1 MESVEPVV
9 TEPKAELPWGLFRLV
24 GGTTLLTSM
33 NFSLMFVAFGKI
45 NETFRSQPT
54 IVSWA
59 LTGFSVTAAAFLVPA
74 GWMADRFGRERM
86 FVGGLAL
93 FTLGS
98 AVVAAAPIVGLLV
111 AGRVVQAMGLVVE
124 SSAALPILLN
134 AFPPTQRA
142 TIVGS
147 LGATGG
153 AAAAIGPVIGGGLV
167 DAIGW
172 RATVALNVPA
182 GLLLCR
188 MILRRLPMPK
198 PAGSKA
204 PPDLVGVAA
213 LAAGMGA
220 LVLAITKVNAWG
232 ATNGLTVSVVLA
244 ALTLLATVVFRSRRH
259 PDPILYLPLFRD
271 RSYRTG
277 AMLNMIVAG
286 TFAGTFF
293 SFIQLLTK
301 GWGLSTFAAGAC
313 VAVIPLFGGP
323 LSFVAGRLADRHGP
337 RVVIVP
343 GAIVIAAAGLIF
355 GLAVSPHRD
364 IARLWLPVGA
374 LYGIGVGFA
383 HAACHGAAL
392 RTVPPA
398 RLGIGSSM
406 SRIAMDLGG
415 AISVATSVALVSTAS
430 DTVAGVRRISFL
442 LSGVCLAGA
451 LLATRLRRPDAI
463 VVSTV
468 H

>member
-1 MESVEPVV
+1 MDSAEPVV
-9 TEPKAELPWGLFRLV
+9 VAPHAALPWGLFRLV

-86 FVGGLAL
+86 FVGGLGL
-93 FTLGS
+93 FTFGS
-98 AVVAAAPIVGLLV
+98 LVVATAPLVGLLV

-124 SSAALPILLN
+124 SSAALPILLG
-134 AFPPTQRA
+134 AFPATKRA
-142 TIVGS
+142 TVVGG

-153 AAAAIGPVIGGGLV
+153 AAAAIGPVVGGGLV

-172 RATVALNVPA
+172 RWTVAMNVPA

-198 PAGSKA
+198 PTGSKA

-220 LVLAITKVNAWG
+220 LVLAITKINSWG
-232 ATNGLTVSVVLA
+232 ARNPLTALA
-244 ALTLLATVVFRSRRH
+244 AAVAVAMLTTVVVRSRHH
-259 PDPILYLPLFRD
+259 PDPILYLPLFRI
-271 RSYRTG
+271 RSFRTG

-301 GWGLSTFAAGAC
+301 GWGLSTFAAGVA

-323 LSFVAGRLADRHGP
+323 LSFVAGGLADRFGP
-337 RVVIVP
+337 RVVIIP
-343 GAIVIAAAGLIF
+343 GAIVIAIAGLIF

-364 IARLWLPVGA
+364 IARLWLPIGS

-383 HAACHGAAL
+383 HSACHGAAL
-392 RTVPPA
+392 RSVPPD

-415 AISVATSVALVSTAS
+415 AISVAASVALVSTAV
-430 DTVAGVRRISFL
+430 DPIAGVRRIAFL
-442 LSGVCLAGA
+442 LSAVCFVGA
-451 LLATRLRRPDAI
+451 LLATRLERAHR
-463 VVSTV
+463 SL
-468 H
+468 